1 MSYTYPV
8 LCHAWRLLIGHWSYK
23 WRAVVGAFMIKI
35 SGVIHDNIYRLSLNC
50 VSDQVVVRVQVAVG

>member
-1 MSYTYPV
+1 
-8 LCHAWRLLIGHWSYK
+8 
-23 WRAVVGAFMIKI
+23 MIKI